1 MTEAVIGDDG
11 NADVSAAGEPAGHAP
26 RRRLQA
32 GRAESVGGL
41 VTADGLRQG
50 RFVAASRE
58 VGAVLRRVV
67 TPERDVG

>member
-11 NADVSAAGEPAGHAP
+11 NADVSAAGEQAGDVP

-41 VTADGLRQG
+41 VTADGLHQG
-50 RFVAASRE
+50 RFVVVGNE
-58 VGAVLRRVV
+58 VGAVLRGVV
-67 TPERDVG
+67 TPERDVS